1 MALSAAQSKEG
12 DKENLRSNIPE
23 AASKHG
29 WMDRETES
37 RREGRKDKKNKIKAL
52 KAALASWTSSHQLF
66 GPHVIGIS
74 S

>member
-37 RREGRKDKKNKIKAL
+37 RREGRKDKKKK
-52 KAALASWTSSHQLF
+52 
-66 GPHVIGIS
+66 
-74 S
+74 